1 MGGAWP
7 EVVILGGGFAGLAAA
22 RVLERARVPY
32 LLLDARNHHLFQPLL
47 YQVATGFLEGPAVAY
62 PLRALLR
69 RGRFLLGRVE
79 RVDLEGKRLF
89 LEGGDALP
97 YRFLVVA
104 TGSLPSDLG
113 VPGVREHALFLK
125 TLGQALRVRYRLLE
139 ALEKAARRGRPLDLL
154 VVGGGPT
161 GVELAG
167 ALSEFLRYALPRDF
181 PEVPAGAVTLL
192 EAGPRLLPAFRPA
205 LGRYAEGALAQLGVR
220 VRLGAQVAEVG
231 EGWVRL
237 SGGERLKGD
246 LVLWAVG
253 VRGNPL
259 PGLPA
264 DARGRVPT
272 DPCLRLVGYPE
283 VYVVGDLNGLG
294 FPQLAPVALQ
304 QGRWAARNL
313 LRALREQD
321 PLPFRYRDRGQLAV
335 IGRNRAVAE
344 LWGLGVAGLPAWLLW
359 AFVHLRELVGFRN
372 RLLVFLD
379 WAYTY
384 LFREPGVRILP
395 D

>member
-1 MGGAWP
+1 
-7 EVVILGGGFAGLAAA
+7 
-22 RVLERARVPY
+22 
-32 LLLDARNHHLFQPLL
+32 
-47 YQVATGFLEGPAVAY
+47 
-62 PLRALLR
+62 
-69 RGRFLLGRVE
+69 
-79 RVDLEGKRLF
+79 
-89 LEGGDALP
+89 
-97 YRFLVVA
+97 
-104 TGSLPSDLG
+104 
-113 VPGVREHALFLK
+113 
-125 TLGQALRVRYRLLE
+125 
-139 ALEKAARRGRPLDLL
+139 

-167 ALSEFLRYALPRDF
+167 ALAEFLRYTLPRDF
-181 PEVPAGAVTLL
+181 PEVPAGTVTLL
-192 EAGPRLLPAFRPA
+192 EAGPRLLSAFRPA

-313 LRALREQD
+313 LRALRAGVKGAGPP
-321 PLPFRYRDRGQLAV
+321 PLPLPRPGAACGYRPQSGGGGALGPRGGRASRLAPLGFRAPEGARGLPQPPSGLP
-335 IGRNRAVAE
+335 
-344 LWGLGVAGLPAWLLW
+344 GLGL
-359 AFVHLRELVGFRN
+359 HLSFPGTRGADPP
-372 RLLVFLD
+372 RLNL
-379 WAYTY
+379 
-384 LFREPGVRILP
+384 
-395 D
+395 